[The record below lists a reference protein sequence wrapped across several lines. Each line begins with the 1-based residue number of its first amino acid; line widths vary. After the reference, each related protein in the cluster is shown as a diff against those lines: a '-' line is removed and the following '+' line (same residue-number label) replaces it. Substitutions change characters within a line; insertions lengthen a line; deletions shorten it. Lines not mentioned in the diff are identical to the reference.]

1 VTKLIDPLSLA
12 EYQAL
17 VAGIPKNCPN
27 AIFMVAG
34 QTFTAPQAVT
44 FIGGVLAA
52 VSATATA
59 KTSWKDAQVAE
70 AKTLAADGPI
80 VKGIRET
87 LEVMYSNNTTVL
99 GEFLITPR
107 KPYTPLSVEAKA
119 AAAAK
124 AKATRAA
131 RGTKGKVQK
140 AAILGNVTG
149 VTITPVTSGTAAP
162 VGSTPST
169 TSVPVPSAPAPAPGA
184 TPATPSASATPVATV
199 APVTAGTAHS

>member
-140 AAILGNVTG
+140 AAIVGNVTG

-162 VGSTPST
+162 AASTPSAPST
-169 TSVPVPSAPAPAPGA
+169 SAPAVAA
-184 TPATPSASATPVATV
+184 VATV
-199 APVTAGTAHS
+199 APVTTGTAHS

>member
-1 VTKLIDPLSLA
+1 
-12 EYQAL
+12 
-17 VAGIPKNCPN
+17 
-27 AIFMVAG
+27 MVAG

-140 AAILGNVTG
+140 AAIVGNVTG

-162 VGSTPST
+162 AASTPSAPST
-169 TSVPVPSAPAPAPGA
+169 SAPAVAA
-184 TPATPSASATPVATV
+184 VATV
-199 APVTAGTAHS
+199 APVTTGTAHS